1 MENKKHKDFNLDALN
16 SKAFYELI
24 ANIQFLCPQEGSKV
38 FMIASAQKGEGRST
52 VATYLSL
59 ALAKSEKKTVLVDCD
74 LRDSD
79 IHNIFSI
86 PNDKGLVNFLAG
98 DIKFEQA
105 ISVTKH
111 KNLSV
116 VTSGSKSLNYAEL
129 LVSQK
134 FSETL
139 CDLKKEFDY
148 IIIDSSPLTQGV
160 DAQAISKEADGCVLV
175 VKHGH
180 TERKTAA
187 KAKDILKKAN
197 ANILGVF
204 INKTN

>member
-1 MENKKHKDFNLDALN
+1 MENTKHKDFNLDALN
-16 SKAFYELI
+16 AKAFNELI

-38 FMIASAQKGEGRST
+38 IMIASAQKGEGRST

-59 ALAKSEKKTVLVDCD
+59 ALAQSGKKTVLLDCD
-74 LRDSD
+74 LRESD
-79 IHNIFSI
+79 IHNIFNI

-116 VTSGSKSLNYAEL
+116 VTSGPKSLNYAEL
-129 LVSQK
+129 LVSPK

-175 VKHGH
+175 VKQGH

-187 KAKDILKKAN
+187 KAKEILIKAN
-197 ANILGVF
+197 ANIIGVF
-204 INKTN
+204 LNKTN